1 MERWQNW
8 SGRHKLEVQDLRYIR
23 SEEEALAIAVQAAK
37 AGQTIRV
44 IGSGHSHSLLVPNE
58 QVLIEA
64 SGLAGVMSIDAER
77 KTAQVAAGAKIYSL
91 GRPLREAGLALK
103 NQGDIDRQAIAGACA
118 TGTHGT
124 GKNLQNLSAS
134 VIGLTLAT
142 ASGELLHCDASQ
154 HEELWRAARLSLGAF
169 GIITRIELQL
179 REAFKLKE
187 SGTQMLYPDLKDKMP
202 ELIAAHD
209 RFEFFW
215 FPQSDEATV
224 KLTNETTTDPVYP
237 IAEEGSR
244 LGWSYEVM
252 PSHRPHPHTEMEY
265 SIPAE
270 HGPECFARIREL
282 LQTRFTNVRWPVEYR
297 LVAEDDVWL
306 SMANGRATVTISV
319 HEDIRVDESA
329 YYEACEKIF
338 LEYGGRPHWGKVN
351 YLSAQQLEAVHPDW
365 HAWWQV
371 RDKVDPN
378 GVFLNDYL
386 RRLRP

>member
-1 MERWQNW
+1 
-8 SGRHKLEVQDLRYIR
+8 
-23 SEEEALAIAVQAAK
+23 
-37 AGQTIRV
+37 
-44 IGSGHSHSLLVPNE
+44 
-58 QVLIEA
+58 
-64 SGLAGVMSIDAER
+64 
-77 KTAQVAAGAKIYSL
+77 
-91 GRPLREAGLALK
+91 
-103 NQGDIDRQAIAGACA
+103 
-118 TGTHGT
+118 
-124 GKNLQNLSAS
+124 
-134 VIGLTLAT
+134 
-142 ASGELLHCDASQ
+142 
-154 HEELWRAARLSLGAF
+154 
-169 GIITRIELQL
+169 
-179 REAFKLKE
+179 
-187 SGTQMLYPDLKDKMP
+187 
-202 ELIAAHD
+202 
-209 RFEFFW
+209 
-215 FPQSDEATV
+215 
-224 KLTNETTTDPVYP
+224 
-237 IAEEGSR
+237 
-244 LGWSYEVM
+244 
-252 PSHRPHPHTEMEY
+252 MEY

-297 LVAEDDVWL
+297 LVAGDDVWL